1 MFSDSYPIKLVDGVM
16 YEVTG
21 KVIYYSDSL
30 ELCLLHACMLVLF
43 GISFYHISLLFQ
55 YISVKHGDIQ
65 LDGANPSA
73 EDAAEETDEAVES
86 GCDIV
91 MAHRL
96 AESFAFTDKKSYT
109 QYLKEYM
116 KRFEEVLVTLCY
128 LYLMDVFIN
137 RLQTKMVESDPNFN
151 LDEFKAGMNKVMK
164 ELIGRFKDLQFFTG
178 ENMDIDGMVALMEY
192 RDVNGESRPV
202 MLFFKHGLEAE
213 KF

>member
-21 KVIYYSDSL
+21 K
-30 ELCLLHACMLVLF
+30 
-43 GISFYHISLLFQ
+43 

-116 KRFEEVLVTLCY
+116 K
-128 LYLMDVFIN
+128 